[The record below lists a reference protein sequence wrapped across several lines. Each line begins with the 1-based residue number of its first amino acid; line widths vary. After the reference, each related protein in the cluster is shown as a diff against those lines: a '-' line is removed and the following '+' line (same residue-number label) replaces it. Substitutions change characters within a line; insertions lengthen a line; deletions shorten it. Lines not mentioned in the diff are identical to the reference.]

1 MPKVGRGGAL
11 EHPRW
16 RGHPPDKSV
25 KAAAHPSFLPMGRGD
40 KIGAAAVF
48 SDEVGATVAG
58 GVLCQGGK
66 EEGAQA
72 QLYPE
77 KKAAGGAQGSAHHG
91 VGHDGGGGR
100 SSGDRAA
107 PRGELLHKWG
117 EGGEGLPAWETGSAR
132 DGLPRWGG
140 GGFGLR
146 RSKR

>member
-1 MPKVGRGGAL
+1 VPKVGRGGAL

-40 KIGAAAVF
+40 KIGVVAVF
-48 SDEVGATVAG
+48 SDEVGAAVAG

-77 KKAAGGAQGSAHHG
+77 KKAAGGVLGAPLTIEWVMTVEVVEAPAIGRLLAVSSAQM
-91 VGHDGGGGR
+91 GR
-100 SSGDRAA
+100 
-107 PRGELLHKWG
+107 
-117 EGGEGLPAWETGSAR
+117 
-132 DGLPRWGG
+132 RW
-140 GGFGLR
+140 
-146 RSKR
+146 